1 MNLIPLVLTVAAII
15 VGSIFVDL
23 EVGLLL
29 GIIIGLVALQR
40 ETHLKIVALQDQIRD
55 LSQPLIGAAK
65 GDPLPESKFAEP
77 DPDPVDAETYSTRP
91 APATPEPES
100 YSVRAAS
107 TTAGLERTLADQ
119 IPQQPDEPAVAI
131 DPPQS
136 HVDNRLET
144 DGGLASS
151 FSVLLKGIKQTILS
165 YFTDGNVFV
174 RVGLLMLFFGVAF
187 LLKYAAEN
195 SRIPI
200 EIRFLGAAAGGLAL
214 LIVGWQLRARKE
226 IYALLLQ
233 GGGIGIIYIT
243 IFASFRIGNLI
254 PSTLT
259 FILLVAFAVFTATLA
274 VLQNSRALVMYA
286 VLGGFLAPFLAST
299 GSGNYISLFS
309 YYAILNAVILLIA
322 WSKSWRLLNLV
333 GFVFTFAVYTT
344 WYLFSYKTA
353 MLVPA
358 AGFLLLFFAM
368 YSLIG
373 VLYALKQ
380 SHDPR
385 RIVDGTLVFG
395 TPVIASSL
403 LMAMV
408 RHLDYGIAFA
418 AVGIGF
424 YYVLLA
430 RLLWNRSGELLRL
443 LAESMLAIGVV
454 FATLAIPYALDGHW
468 TSATWAF
475 EAAGILWVSI
485 RQQRRYG
492 QWFAIALQF
501 GAGVLFLWRNVG
513 DLGDAAW
520 INPAFLGG
528 VFISLGAFIS
538 ARLLY
543 KLDSTDELRPLHIGF
558 FVWAMVWWLG
568 SALMQIDAYI
578 NNQII
583 ASLLLFL
590 MTASILVYLDRLRGW
605 NWLPASISGALLL
618 PVLVLISLQSLDE
631 NQHVLVLPDA
641 LIWIFAWIVNY
652 RVMVLLEDTTWADW
666 INLLLHS
673 GFAVFVACVLSLDLA
688 WYFQHQFPATGQG
701 YIALLTI
708 FPLLLMYAARTIK
721 LPAMLRFGMPLQLGT
736 IAPLVLI
743 LALWSIA
750 VNFNNTA
757 DPAPLPYLPFINP
770 IDLAHAVFFISVMRA
785 LELLEPPLA
794 VYRNHVLTF
803 LGALIFIWLSAV
815 LLRSMHHFA
824 DIPFN
829 LSEMFR
835 DTKIQTA
842 LSILWTVI
850 GMLAML
856 LASRRMMRPIWI
868 VGAALIA
875 VVLVK
880 MFFIDL
886 DASGTVERIVSFLVV
901 GGLLVATGYFSPIPA
916 RHDDTTENAEELNSA
931 G

>member
-1 MNLIPLVLTVAAII
+1 MPSAGRKADDKDMNLIPLVLTVAAII
-15 VGSIFVDL
+15 LGSIFVDF

-29 GIIIGLVALQR
+29 GLIVGLVALQR

-55 LSQPLIGAAK
+55 LSQPLVRTPREEPLRESKYDEPHPDRVEPEPNSTRAASIAAEAEK
-65 GDPLPESKFAEP
+65 PLATEPKQQRGESAAVTDPLP
-77 DPDPVDAETYSTRP
+77 
-91 APATPEPES
+91 
-100 YSVRAAS
+100 
-107 TTAGLERTLADQ
+107 GQ
-119 IPQQPDEPAVAI
+119 ID
-131 DPPQS
+131 S
-136 HVDNRLET
+136 RLEN
-144 DGGLASS
+144 DSGLTNR
-151 FSVLLKGIKQTILS
+151 FSGLLRGIKRTIVS

-174 RVGLLMLFFGVAF
+174 RVGLLMLFLGVAF

-195 SRIPI
+195 PQIPL
-200 EIRFLGAAAGGLAL
+200 ELRFLGAAAGGLAL
-214 LIVGWQLRARKE
+214 LIAGWQLRTRKE

-259 FILLVAFAVFTATLA
+259 FGLLVAFAVFTAALA
-274 VLQNSRALVMYA
+274 VLQNSRALVLYA
-286 VLGGFLAPFLAST
+286 VLGGFLAPLLAST
-299 GSGNYISLFS
+299 DSGNYIALFS
-309 YYAILNAVILLIA
+309 YYAILNAVIFLIA
-322 WSKSWRLLNLV
+322 WFKSWRLLNLV

-344 WYLFSYKTA
+344 WYLFSYKTS

-403 LMAMV
+403 LIAMV

-418 AVGIGF
+418 AVGIAF

-485 RQQRRYG
+485 RQQRRYR
-492 QWFAIALQF
+492 QLFAIALQF
-501 GAGVLFLWRNVG
+501 GAGVLFLWRNFG
-513 DLGDAAW
+513 DLGEAVW

-558 FVWAMVWWLG
+558 FIWAMLWWLG

-578 NNQII
+578 SNQII

-590 MTASILVYLDRLRGW
+590 MTASILVYLDRVRGW
-605 NWLPASISGALLL
+605 NWLPASISSALLL
-618 PVLVLISLQSLDE
+618 PILILIGLQSIE
-631 NQHVLVLPDA
+631 EYQHVLVLPNA
-641 LIWIFAWIVNY
+641 IIWIFAWIVNY
-652 RVMVLLEDTTWADW
+652 RVIVLLEDTTWPDW
-666 INLLLHS
+666 INVLLHS
-673 GFAVFVACVLSLDLA
+673 GLAVFVACVLSLDLS
-688 WYFQHQFPATGQG
+688 WYFQHQLPGTGQG

-708 FPLLLMYAARTIK
+708 FPLILMYVARTIK

-757 DPAPLPYLPFINP
+757 DPAPLPYLPFLNP
-770 IDLAHAVFFISVMRA
+770 VDLAHAVFFLSVMRS

-794 VYRNHVLTF
+794 TYRNHVLIF
-803 LGALIFIWLSAV
+803 LGALIFIWLSAI

-824 DIPFN
+824 NISFN
-829 LSEMFR
+829 LSEMLT
-835 DTKIQTA
+835 DTRIQTA

-856 LASRRMMRPIWI
+856 LASRRMMRPVWI
-868 VGAALIA
+868 AGAALIA

-916 RHDDTTENAEELNSA
+916 RHEDTVEKDRKLKSA